1 MSDVNITKFE
11 LAPDHLPTLSEAE
24 AARPDAMDE
33 ETFHAAALSD
43 ADNLPLT
50 EVELSQMK
58 SVPDIKTIRAQLKL
72 SQKEFAR
79 TFDLSL
85 GVVRD
90 WEQGRFV
97 PDRAARVLLKVIAH
111 NPEAVKAALMHDS

>member
-1 MSDVNITKFE
+1 MNDVNIMKFK
-11 LAPDHLPTLSEAE
+11 LDPDHLPTLSEAE
-24 AARPDAMDE
+24 AARLDAMDE
-33 ETFHAAALSD
+33 DGLHAAALCD
-43 ADNLPLT
+43 ADNPPLT
-50 EVELSQMK
+50 EEELAQMQ
-58 SVPDIKTIRAQLKL
+58 SVPNLKAIRAQLKL
-72 SQKEFAR
+72 SQKEFAQ

-111 NPEAVKAALMHDS
+111 NPEAVKAALTRA